1 MTMPVDNRPLPK
13 AVQIAECGGPC
24 ESQGPDA
31 CDCGFR
37 DAAQLERLLN
47 ERDTAVQA
55 GLLLAERL
63 HRADAGLAA
72 SRAAIAALRAE
83 RSGQQEAVV
92 RVLVALGICAAISIL
107 WH

>member
-1 MTMPVDNRPLPK
+1 LP
-13 AVQIAECGGPC
+13 APQ
-24 ESQGPDA
+24 
-31 CDCGFR
+31 
-37 DAAQLERLLN
+37 QLQR

-55 GLLLAERL
+55 GLLLADRL
-63 HRADAGLAA
+63 HRAEAGLAV

-83 RSGQQEAVV
+83 RSGQQEAVI

>member
-1 MTMPVDNRPLPK
+1 LLD
-13 AVQIAECGGPC
+13 
-24 ESQGPDA
+24 
-31 CDCGFR
+31 
-37 DAAQLERLLN
+37 RLRS

-63 HRADAGLAA
+63 QRAEAGLAA

-92 RVLVALGICAAISIL
+92 RVLVTLGICAAISIL